1 MRKLWIVFLVLIVGA
16 CQRLPEGNPAP
27 RAPTPEAST
36 PVSMGLITGIP
47 APDFEL
53 ERLDGGTVRLRDL
66 RGKVVMLNFWATWCV
81 PCREEMPLLAQ
92 IYRDYHPQG
101 LEILGVNLT
110 SQDDPA
116 EVRRFVQELD
126 IPFPILLD
134 HNAQVE
140 RAYRIFG
147 IPTTVFIT
155 REGIIHRVQVG
166 ILKGREDVEKTIRP
180 LLGR

>member
-110 SQDDPA
+110 SQDDLA